1 MCVHVCVD
9 MCVVHT
15 QTGSSCMVLNDNHH
29 LVCISG
35 VTCIAF
41 KVVLLR
47 PGDGHSLLNVGHLY
61 INQVASF

>member
-1 MCVHVCVD
+1 
-9 MCVVHT
+9 
-15 QTGSSCMVLNDNHH
+15 MVLNDNHH